1 MIFKVGNY
9 KNDLLVVMYPILTS
23 FALLVK
29 THFSY
34 SCCLNFPKFQLVLK
48 TSKGKTRGFGRLFW
62 NLPDTSQQFKILS
75 RLNFWLELALIWA
88 ELALWPGSKAELI
101 WLYN

>member
-1 MIFKVGNY
+1 MYGNVLLALIKRGQFTIIF
-9 KNDLLVVMYPILTS
+9 S
-23 FALLVK
+23 
-29 THFSY
+29 
-34 SCCLNFPKFQLVLK
+34 KFVQSLK